1 MNFQPW
7 LRAGSGALRGPGE
20 AAVIHIKECVQRRLG
35 HQNYGFSFSWIPRF
49 FKECYL
55 WVWPFVGS
63 RIIFQCISDPLVAF
77 TQQNKMLRTLW
88 VLGSKL
94 NSVPQLLSLSY
105 FISTMGKIHIMN
117 CELKWNNDLHWQV
130 LLLLSLPIPAWGT
143 QEDWPLNYPLIW
155 TLLQFGASGPKEAV
169 PWLPSFSRDPVTWW
183 TLTGGLLGPAIILPC
198 LKILTHLILT

>member
-1 MNFQPW
+1 MPW
-7 LRAGSGALRGPGE
+7 LLGWRLARSTGLEEKETSRCELPAPTQGRLRGTAGAGRGSCHPYKR
-20 AAVIHIKECVQRRLG
+20 IHATPPRT
-35 HQNYGFSFSWIPRF
+35 QNYGFSFSWIPRF

-94 NSVPQLLSLSY
+94 NSVPQLLSLTY

-117 CELKWNNDLHWQV
+117 CELKWNNDPHWQV
-130 LLLLSLPIPAWGT
+130 LLLLSPPTPAWGT
-143 QEDWPLNYPLIW
+143 QEGWPSN
-155 TLLQFGASGPKEAV
+155 
-169 PWLPSFSRDPVTWW
+169 
-183 TLTGGLLGPAIILPC
+183 
-198 LKILTHLILT
+198 